1 MARKKSDQGPWN
13 EAISHLKSA
22 DLKLAGLIDRVG
34 PCQLKPADDYLKT
47 LAQAIISQQ
56 ISSKAAE
63 TIFGRVAGAMPDV
76 WTVEAM
82 ARLNSDFLQ
91 SCGVSQQKRN
101 YLLSLVEHVG
111 SGKLDLS
118 SIKQLGDEDI
128 IETLV
133 QVKGIGRWTAEMFLI
148 FALNRPDVL
157 PVADLGIKEGLK
169 RHFELAGYPTPQQ
182 CNELTQSWKPYRS
195 VAMWYLWRMGEL
207 KSS

>member
-1 MARKKSDQGPWN
+1 MPRKRTEQELWTD
-13 EAISHLKSA
+13 AIRHLKTA
-22 DLKLAGLIDRVG
+22 DPKLGQVIDGVG
-34 PCQLKPADDYLKT
+34 PCRLKPAEDYLKT

-63 TIFGRVAGAMPDV
+63 TIFGRVAVAMPDV

-82 ARLNSDFLQ
+82 AKMDNDFLQ
-91 SCGVSQQKRN
+91 GCGVSQQKRN
-101 YLLSLVEHVG
+101 YLLSLIDHVG

-118 SIKQLGDEDI
+118 RIHQMDDENI

-169 RHFELAGYPTPQQ
+169 RHFELSEHPAPALCQ
-182 CNELTQSWKPYRS
+182 ELTRAWQPYRS
-195 VAMWYLWRMGEL
+195 VAMWYLWRMSDL
-207 KSS
+207 K

>member
-1 MARKKSDQGPWN
+1 MARKKQDQQTWN
-13 EAISHLKSA
+13 EAISHLKAA
-22 DLKLAGLIDRVG
+22 DPKLAGLIDRVG
-34 PCQLKPADDYLKT
+34 PCQLKPAGDYLKT

-63 TIFGRVAGAMPDV
+63 TIFGRVAGVMPDV
-76 WTVEAM
+76 WTVQAM
-82 ARLNSDFLQ
+82 AKMDSDFLQ

-101 YLLSLVEHVG
+101 YLLSLMEHVG
-111 SGKLDLS
+111 SGKLDLGK
-118 SIKQLGDEDI
+118 IQLLDDEGI

-148 FALNRPDVL
+148 FALNRPNVL

-169 RHFELAGYPTPQQ
+169 RHFELPGHPTPQQ
-182 CNELTQSWKPYRS
+182 CKELTEAWQPYRS